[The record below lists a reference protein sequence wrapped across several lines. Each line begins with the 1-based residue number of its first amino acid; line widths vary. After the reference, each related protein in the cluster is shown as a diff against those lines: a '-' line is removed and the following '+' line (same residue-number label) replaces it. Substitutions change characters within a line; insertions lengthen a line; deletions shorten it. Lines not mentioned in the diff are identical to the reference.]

1 MGREKKI
8 QSNSQN
14 NPSYEDLNE
23 KLDSILHLKKLFHF
37 EHKSKK
43 TIGNLPL
50 VHINVGFGMY
60 RAKGII
66 SIGMIS
72 TGIIAGGSI
81 ALGVLAFGAISI
93 GYFSVGALAL
103 GVYSIGADAIALKI
117 AAGDVASGHIAIG
130 KSSAKGSVELLTKEA
145 SAEEIK
151 AAILVEYPNTWDKIV
166 NVFSSFG
173 R

>member
-81 ALGVLAFGAISI
+81 ALGVLA
-93 GYFSVGALAL
+93 L
-103 GVYSIGADAIALKI
+103 GVYSIGADAMALKI
-117 AAGDVASGHIAIG
+117 AAGDIASGHIAIG

-151 AAILVEYPNTWDKIV
+151 TAILAEYPNTWDKIV

-173 R
+173 Q

>member
-81 ALGVLAFGAISI
+81 ALGVLA
-93 GYFSVGALAL
+93 L
-103 GVYSIGADAIALKI
+103 GV
-117 AAGDVASGHIAIG
+117 
-130 KSSAKGSVELLTKEA
+130 
-145 SAEEIK
+145 
-151 AAILVEYPNTWDKIV
+151 
-166 NVFSSFG
+166 
-173 R
+173 